1 MKEELTKFGFLNAWN
16 GVPGYSLEP
25 YMNYCRKIINICRPK
40 NFTPSWLGSPEE
52 IVEMSLTDV
61 LQTIYDKIDQF
72 DENKGTFQ
80 TFLYNYSHHAYT
92 DYLRKHKSF
101 SKTQEFEDGIM
112 NILNIEGNALEP
124 TYKDPYQVCAEE
136 ETKRFKKD
144 VIKKISTIV
153 SDFSPRDRE
162 IFENAYPTVKIQ
174 ADTLDI
180 ICPLLENDSKI
191 AAKTIAELFG
201 ISPVLVRTTLCRMRE
216 KVRKEL
222 KRGYNIDTAMFNTR
236 TFTGLIV
243 MEQEDVSLSEKEVN
257 LLSDDDC
264 LLIWALMSLKAQMN

>member
-1 MKEELTKFGFLNAWN
+1 MKDELTKLGFLNAWN

-40 NFTPSWLGSPEE
+40 CHTPRWLGSPDE

-61 LQTIYDKIDQF
+61 LQTVHDRIDQF
-72 DENKGTFQ
+72 DENKGTFN
-80 TFLYNYSHHAYT
+80 TFLSNHSIHAYT

-112 NILNIEGNALEP
+112 NILNIEGNAIEP

-136 ETKRFKKD
+136 EAKRFKKD
-144 VIKKISTIV
+144 VIKKIITIV

-174 ADTLDI
+174 EDTLDI

-216 KVRKEL
+216 KVRNEL
-222 KRGYNIDTAMFNTR
+222 KREYNIDTPMYKR
-236 TFTGLIV
+236 GSFTHCLV
-243 MEQEDVSLSEKEVN
+243 MEQEDVSLSETEVN